1 MQDWS
6 NTWKK
11 DQTDWRR
18 GNKDKIERWQHL
30 IYHGV
35 LGDGPAGR
43 RIVASST
50 TKAQSQQQARG
61 GEKKSVSEKVTDGER
76 RRVSAVRV
84 QKENF
89 SKVVSASPAQSLQDK
104 RKALAQRQRIA
115 GADDM
120 KESDEEEEEEKD
132 KEEEEEEEEEE
143 ETEPVKKKSD
153 DVEGEVNKKRKREED
168 VAKEEATKEVEDDE
182 QEPSRKKERIQQEE
196 DKENQGVSPGLNHTS
211 SEDSSGLQKNAA
223 AAKVEEPTQKKKT
236 TPSGLG
242 IVDASKPVKA
252 NTLLNYFGASKAK

>member
-43 RIVASST
+43 RIVA
-50 TKAQSQQQARG
+50 KAQSQQEARG

-76 RRVSAVRV
+76 RRVSAVRA
-84 QKENF
+84 QKENS
-89 SKVVSASPAQSLQDK
+89 SKRRQVVSASPAQSLQDK

-115 GADDM
+115 GADDL
-120 KESDEEEEEEKD
+120 KDSESEEEEEEEEKD
-132 KEEEEEEEEEE
+132 SESEEEEEEEE

-168 VAKEEATKEVEDDE
+168 AAKEEATKEVEDDG

-196 DKENQGVSPGLNHTS
+196 DKENQGLNNTS
-211 SEDSSGLQKNAA
+211 SEDSAGLQKNDA

-242 IVDASKPVKA
+242 IVDVSKPAKA

>member
-43 RIVASST
+43 RIVA
-50 TKAQSQQQARG
+50 KAQSQQEARG

-168 VAKEEATKEVEDDE
+168 AAKEEATKEVEDDG

-196 DKENQGVSPGLNHTS
+196 DKENQGLNNTS
-211 SEDSSGLQKNAA
+211 SEDSAGLQKNDA

-242 IVDASKPVKA
+242 IVDVSKPAKA